1 MMFNCKVSPD
11 EYLKLRRTLLDFLS
25 TNKLT
30 INESML
36 VLQVLSSD
44 LQDQICSGELGIE
57 EHCTFS
63 TDGECKKI

>member
-1 MMFNCKVSPD
+1 MFNCKVSPE
-11 EYLKLRRTLLDFLS
+11 EYQKLRKTLLIFLA

-30 INESML
+30 INESMA
-36 VLQVLSSD
+36 VLQELNSD